1 MITLSAVS
9 SAALF
14 FGIHGVASADQVHT
28 VKDDAQLSDIAST
41 FATNSNELKSLNN
54 INSNSVN
61 AGTDLIIPD
70 VDIYE
75 VKAGDSIQ
83 GIAETHNLTVEQLY
97 QLNPYLGDVIHPGD
111 LLAISEKGS
120 AHLYNLYQAYSQGG
134 RTYAPATN
142 YASYN
147 ATQSSAS
154 YGANTGA
161 VTQAPATQAAPTTGQ
176 TSSPA
181 SYTQSYAPTAPQ
193 SYTTT
198 TKASQASQH
207 YSAPATVHHPAASNA
222 ANSYSWGYCTYYAF
236 ERRQQL
242 GRGIGNYWGNANNWA
257 NAAQRNGYTVNRT
270 PEVGA
275 VFQTTAGSYGHVGVV
290 ERKNNDG
297 SILVSEMNW
306 NGGFGKK
313 SYRTVT
319 NPGQY
324 SYIH

>member
-1 MITLSAVS
+1 MKKTITLSPVS

-83 GIAETHNLTVEQLY
+83 GIAAAHDLTVEQLY

-134 RTYAPATN
+134 TTYASNSN

-147 ATQSSAS
+147 ANNSAPS
-154 YGANTGA
+154 YNANSGA
-161 VTQAPATQAAPTTGQ
+161 VTQAPA
-176 TSSPA
+176 
-181 SYTQSYAPTAPQ
+181 SYTQSYTPTAPQ
-193 SYTTT
+193 SYTTS
-198 TKASQASQH
+198 TKAPQASQH
-207 YSAPATVHHPAASNA
+207 YSAPATVHHPASTNA